1 MSPRP
6 LQMGHR
12 FSPALGSPGGAS
24 SPGFRSGLPSMCR
37 SLPVGAS
44 GYSRHMESCV
54 LVKFGEL
61 ALKGRNRK
69 LFVAQLKRNLRRA
82 VGPGAELRTRA
93 GAIAVLAPM
102 ERDELVSRARE
113 VIGISVVHPALIVDK
128 SAEAAAAVA
137 VDLLRGGEA
146 ETFAIRARRRD
157 KGFPLSS
164 REIAILAGQA
174 VVDELGLGVNLG
186 APDAEVH
193 LEVDEKEIFAYT
205 DKLRARGGLP
215 VGISGRA
222 VVLLSGGIASPVA
235 GYRAMRRGLRCDF
248 VHFSG
253 EPYTGPESI
262 YKAYAHV
269 RVLDRFQGGSRLYVV
284 PFGRAQ
290 RALAS
295 AGAGR
300 LQVMAQRRLMVRVA
314 ASLAAREDAAALVT
328 GDSLGQVASQTLP
341 NMAAVEEASPLPL
354 LRPLVAYDKSEVIA
368 EAEELGTLAISHLPD
383 EDCCTLFSSKLAE
396 TRADPGALR
405 RLERLTAAEEAA
417 QRLLSEARML
427 RPGDDE
433 PLAPAPSGRPGAR
446 LPASV

>member
-1 MSPRP
+1 
-6 LQMGHR
+6 
-12 FSPALGSPGGAS
+12 
-24 SPGFRSGLPSMCR
+24 
-37 SLPVGAS
+37 
-44 GYSRHMESCV
+44 MESCV
-54 LVKFGEL
+54 LVKFGEM

-82 VGPGAELRTRA
+82 VGPDAELRTRA

-102 ERDELVSRARE
+102 DGEELVARARE

-128 SAEAAAAVA
+128 SAQAAAATA
-137 VDLLRGGEA
+137 VDVLRVREA
-146 ETFAIRARRRD
+146 KTFAIRARRRD
-157 KGFPLSS
+157 KSFPLSS
-164 REIAILAGQA
+164 RELAIVAGQA
-174 VVDELGLGVNLG
+174 VVDELGLKVNLD

-193 LEVDEKEIFAYT
+193 LEVDEREIFAYT

-222 VVLLSGGIASPVA
+222 VVLLSGGIDSPVA
-235 GYRAMRRGLRCDF
+235 AYRAMRRGLRCDF

-269 RVLDRFQGGSRLYVV
+269 RVLDRFQGESQLWIV
-284 PFGRAQ
+284 PFGQAQ

-300 LQVMAQRRLMVRVA
+300 LQVMAQRRLMVRVGA
-314 ASLAAREDAAALVT
+314 ALADREGAAALVT

-354 LRPLVAYDKSEVIA
+354 LRPLVTYDKAEVIE
-368 EAEELGTLAISHLPD
+368 EARELGTLEISHLPD
-383 EDCCTLFSSKLAE
+383 EDCCKLFASKFAE

-405 RLERLTAAEEAA
+405 RLEQLTDAEEVVE
-417 QRLLSEARML
+417 RLLAAARL
-427 RPGDDE
+427 VRPGDDE
-433 PLAPAPSGRPGAR
+433 PAYEPRAPALRHSA
-446 LPASV
+446 AAVE